1 MTGKKMIQKKLLKE
15 ENENASSKLDK
26 MLNRVEKSYQ
36 NKLKFDDFEI
46 YRKWFEVEKYC
57 FQNELAMGDIKR
69 LIQFGTRFRELKGT
83 DRNRIEESFFKILN
97 DLVIPFHNK
106 IPVNKPPFPINRD
119 EIDTIAKKKIKEKLE
134 IFLELEKFAFDS
146 YTYKRDRDSFGGKRR
161 AFSLEIIKN
170 FSNYFQCPEGLEL
183 AKKSLKSKGRDELCS
198 AFEFLKEYYLTR
210 EIDMEDE
217 VHEQLIKISEKTK
230 SRSMAVGALSVL
242 VDTDQISEF
251 EALNK
256 IDDWKQKNYYS

>member
-1 MTGKKMIQKKLLKE
+1 
-15 ENENASSKLDK
+15 
-26 MLNRVEKSYQ
+26 
-36 NKLKFDDFEI
+36 
-46 YRKWFEVEKYC
+46 
-57 FQNELAMGDIKR
+57 MGDIKR
-69 LIQFGTRFRELKGT
+69 LIQFGTRFREQKGT

-119 EIDTIAKKKIKEKLE
+119 EIDTIAKKKIKEKLK
-134 IFLELEKFAFDS
+134 IFLEIEKFALDS

-161 AFSLEIIKN
+161 AFSLDIIKN

-183 AKKSLKSKGRDELCS
+183 AKKSLKSKGSDELCS

-251 EALNK
+251 EALDR